1 MIRPV
6 SLRYRGNLRVF
17 AYPIPEQSRQ
27 TTYLVA
33 LAALVKVIPR
43 AAYAHE
49 LPTVGRLLPS
59 HGLSR
64 PSSLKYLPAHAPSP
78 SRALLA

>member
-17 AYPIPEQSRQ
+17 AYSMPEQSRQ

-33 LAALVKVIPR
+33 LAALIKVIPR

-49 LPTVGRLLPS
+49 LPTVSRLLACGQATPCRV
-59 HGLSR
+59 L
-64 PSSLKYLPAHAPSP
+64 AH
-78 SRALLA
+78 

>member
-6 SLRYRGNLRVF
+6 SPRFRKSLRVF
-17 AYPIPEQSRQ
+17 AYSVAEQTRQ

-33 LAALVKVIPR
+33 LAALIKVIPR

-49 LPTVGRLLPS
+49 LPTVGRLFDIWLS
-59 HGLSR
+59 HKVT
-64 PSSLKYLPAHAPSP
+64 PPFH
-78 SRALLA
+78 